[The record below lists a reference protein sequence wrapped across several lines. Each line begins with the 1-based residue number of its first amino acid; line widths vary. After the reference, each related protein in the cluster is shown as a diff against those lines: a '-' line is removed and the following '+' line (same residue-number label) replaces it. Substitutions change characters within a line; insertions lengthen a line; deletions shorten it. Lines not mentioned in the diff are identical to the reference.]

1 MNENIHEMLAGY
13 VDGELSEVE
22 RHTFEEELNRN
33 PRLQAELKE
42 FTKLKEVTG
51 LVKYADLPEEVW
63 ESYWQSLYRKTERGV
78 GWVFY
83 SIGAIVLVCYGLYEL
98 FSNLFV
104 NPEVPILVKLGIS
117 ALVVGS
123 AVLLVS
129 LTRERIFAY
138 RRDRYKEVNR

>member
-104 NPEVPILVKLGIS
+104 NQEVPILVKLGIS
-117 ALVVGS
+117 ALVVG
-123 AVLLVS
+123 
-129 LTRERIFAY
+129 
-138 RRDRYKEVNR
+138 

>member
-1 MNENIHEMLAGY
+1 MSENIHEMLAGY
-13 VDGELSEVE
+13 VDGELSEEE

-33 PRLQAELKE
+33 PELQAELKE
-42 FTKLKEVTG
+42 FIKLKEVTG

-78 GWVFY
+78 GWIFY

-104 NPEVPILVKLGIS
+104 NPEVPILIKIAVS
-117 ALVVGS
+117 ALAVGS
-123 AVLLVS
+123 AILLVS
-129 LTRERIFAY
+129 LIRERIFAY
-138 RRDRYKEVNR
+138 RRDRYKEVTR

>member
-123 AVLLVS
+123 AILLVS